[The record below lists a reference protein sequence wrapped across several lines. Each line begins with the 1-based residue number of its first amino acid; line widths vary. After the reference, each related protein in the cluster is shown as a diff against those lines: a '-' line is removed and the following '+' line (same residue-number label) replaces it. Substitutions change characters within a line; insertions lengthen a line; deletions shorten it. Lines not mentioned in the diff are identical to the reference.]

1 MRLSSQEIQIIK
13 KIVKNEDQDAQ
24 IYLFGSRVDD
34 EKKGGDI
41 DLLIF
46 SLSLND
52 DDKYKIKCDLWDQ
65 LGEQKI
71 DIIIASDN
79 SDPFTRI
86 ALRKAVL
93 L

>member
-1 MRLSSQEIQIIK
+1 MRLSSQEIETIK
-13 KIVKNEDQDAQ
+13 GIVKNADHDAQ

-34 EKKGGDI
+34 KKRGGDI
-41 DLLIF
+41 DVLIF
-46 SLSLND
+46 SLNLND
-52 DDKYKIKCDLWDQ
+52 DDKYKIKHDLWDQ

-71 DIIIASDN
+71 DIIIARDD

-86 ALRKAVL
+86 ALREAVL